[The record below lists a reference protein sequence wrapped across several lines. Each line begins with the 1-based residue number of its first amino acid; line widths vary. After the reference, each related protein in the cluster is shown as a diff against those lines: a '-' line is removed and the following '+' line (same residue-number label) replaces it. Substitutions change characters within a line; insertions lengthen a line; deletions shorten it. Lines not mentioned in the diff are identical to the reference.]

1 MLQHLRDEGS
11 LEQVW
16 SHDGSDAVYFSP
28 LGNRAILVK
37 LPDDGAV
44 HVFEKPGGCD
54 DAEFHERILLLF
66 RSLSKVITQP
76 VIKDGNQKCYAGVG
90 GDPAANGKCIQT
102 FSGHDNFV
110 LSAAW
115 SSDGASVLTASMDG
129 TAKLWR
135 ATTGECVQT
144 LSGHDAVVRSAVW
157 SASGTFVL
165 TASNDGTAKL
175 WDAAN
180 GTCTQTYSG
189 HDETLFSAVLS
200 GDFLG
205 SKKCLKSL

>member
-1 MLQHLRDEGS
+1 MFKMLQHLRDEGS

-110 LSAAW
+110 
-115 SSDGASVLTASMDG
+115 
-129 TAKLWR
+129 
-135 ATTGECVQT
+135 
-144 LSGHDAVVRSAVW
+144 RSAVW